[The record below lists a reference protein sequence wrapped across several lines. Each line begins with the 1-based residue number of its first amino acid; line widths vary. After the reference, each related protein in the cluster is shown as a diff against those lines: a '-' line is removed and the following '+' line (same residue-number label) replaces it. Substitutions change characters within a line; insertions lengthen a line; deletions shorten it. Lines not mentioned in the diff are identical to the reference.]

1 MPRPIKDAVPEQTSN
16 VSVPLPPD
24 DKNWLNGKVR
34 ANDTTIGAE
43 IRGCIQRARDH
54 EELTPEVLRLLFGDG
69 DAGLVFLIGRAM
81 REAGGSRQ
89 RRARDQ
95 QGQAR
100 APNMR
105 RPWWADPDG
114 FDAGFAAVVR
124 TLEEF
129 RPEGER
135 TVDREDPQST
145 GEERYVIGRVAIV
158 VEGGP
163 APYGERSFVETAR
176 ALLGPELI
184 TQSRWLKAR
193 HAEDAMIVAARAQSE
208 ASEPISPALRQ
219 EFQAPVAAPSAP
231 ASADALSTSP
241 PQTSPPPPAGW
252 AHPFLTAWLL
262 SRAMLLGQTG
272 AEPDEAQIATHLAG
286 DGTLRFLANL
296 HHGPVAAGSVVE
308 YYHWLLEHD
317 LGRPTAQSDAGA
329 ATPPARAGSS
339 RSRKRSAASDRQVR

>member
-34 ANDTTIGAE
+34 VNATTIGAE
-43 IRGCIQRARDH
+43 IRGCIQRVRDH
-54 EELTPEVLRLLFGDG
+54 EELTPEVLRLLFDDG
-69 DAGLVFLIGRAM
+69 AAGLIFLIGRAM
-81 REAGGSRQ
+81 REAGGSRL

-100 APNMR
+100 NMR
-105 RPWWADPDG
+105 RSWLLDPDG
-114 FDAGFAAVVR
+114 YDAAVTAAIRV
-124 TLEEF
+124 LEEF

-158 VEGGP
+158 VEGEP
-163 APYGERSFVETAR
+163 APFGERSFVETAR

-184 TQSRWLKAR
+184 AQSRSLKAR
-193 HAEDAMIVAARAQSE
+193 QAEDAMIVAARAQSE

-219 EFQAPVAAPSAP
+219 EFQAAVAAPSAP
-231 ASADALSTSP
+231 ASADALSTSS
-241 PQTSPPPPAGW
+241 PQTSPPLPTGW

-262 SRAMLLGQTG
+262 SRAMLIGQTG
-272 AEPDEAQIATHLAG
+272 SEPDEAAIAAHLAG
-286 DGTLRFLANL
+286 DGTLRFLAGL
-296 HHGPVAAGSVVE
+296 HHGPVTAESVVE
-308 YYHWLLEHD
+308 YYHWLLEHH
-317 LGRPTAQSDAGA
+317 LGPPPAPPDARA

-339 RSRKRSAASDRQVR
+339 RSRERSEASDRQV

>member
-24 DKNWLNGKVR
+24 DKNWLNDKVR

-54 EELTPEVLRLLFGDG
+54 EELTPEVLRLLFDDG
-69 DAGLVFLIGRAM
+69 AAGLTFLIGRAM
-81 REAGGSRQ
+81 REAGGSRL

-100 APNMR
+100 NMR
-105 RPWWADPDG
+105 RSWPLDPDG
-114 FDAGFAAVVR
+114 YDAAVTAANRV
-124 TLEEF
+124 LEEF

-145 GEERYVIGRVAIV
+145 GEECYVIGRVAIV

-163 APYGERSFVETAR
+163 APFGERSFVETAR

-184 TQSRWLKAR
+184 AQSRWLKAR
-193 HAEDAMIVAARAQSE
+193 QAEDAMIVAARAQSE
-208 ASEPISPALRQ
+208 ASEPISLALRQ
-219 EFQAPVAAPSAP
+219 EFQAAVAAPSAP

-262 SRAMLLGQTG
+262 SRAMLIGQTG
-272 AEPDEAQIATHLAG
+272 SEPDEAAIAAHLAG
-286 DGTLRFLANL
+286 DPTLRFLSNL
-296 HHGPVAAGSVVE
+296 HHGPAPTVASVLE
-308 YYHWLLEHD
+308 FRAWLLTQAG
-317 LGRPTAQSDAGA
+317 LGPPLAPKDSNEAPAPAARPQA
-329 ATPPARAGSS
+329 AR
-339 RSRKRSAASDRQVR
+339 RKRGPASDRQA